1 MMSQSAARVQMAG
14 ILLKKQEKI
23 SSKSGKKYAFLQLSD
38 STGVYEV
45 MIFSEALAF
54 AREFLIEGT
63 ALLLTVDAEI
73 KDDQMRMVAQMVT
86 LLDEAVDG
94 SIRQSDIIIAEVN
107 ENLSELKENLIISD
121 GEDDVNAVKLSLIIP
136 INETLKAKLVL
147 PELYSFS
154 AQNRRKIE
162 NIDGIERIIVH

>member
-1 MMSQSAARVQMAG
+1 M
-14 ILLKKQEKI
+14 
-23 SSKSGKKYAFLQLSD
+23 
-38 STGVYEV
+38 
-45 MIFSEALAF
+45 
-54 AREFLIEGT
+54 
-63 ALLLTVDAEI
+63 TVDAEI

-94 SIRQSDIIIAEVN
+94 SIRQSDIIISEVN

-162 NIDGIERIIVH
+162 NIDGIEKIIVH